1 MQFSS
6 SSSSFVLIAKILIR
20 IEMIRFDDKYIY
32 FVRLLPSMFTRNQT
46 VFVEFLLSHQIFTS
60 LKSTTE
66 TLKKM

>member
-46 VFVEFLLSHQIFTS
+46 VFVEFLLSRQTFTS